1 MWNKGIKFKIVM
13 IEIIC
18 YGILGMKYYVLLK
31 EDNFLIVVVYFCEIF
46 FF

>member
-1 MWNKGIKFKIVM
+1 M